1 MAGSRFTPRMT
12 LPGVA
17 VLLLVVV
24 NVVLVF
30 LVFLKDNSSASA
42 PISQDAGGRLVK
54 QTRVTAHPAAKSE
67 QPQPSTSDD
76 GAAGPA
82 KHSIRLKA
90 QSDTDK
96 RYHALRL
103 RGRYP
108 DAQRPVTLNVQERI
122 KHKWVTYPLPAVTD
136 SSGRFSTFVS
146 LARLGLA
153 RVRVVDLRTGLT
165 SPVLTIRVT
174 S

>member
-12 LPGVA
+12 LPGIA

-30 LVFLKDNSSASA
+30 LIIAKDNGSGSAS
-42 PISQDAGGRLVK
+42 IGQDAGGRLVK
-54 QTRVTAHPAAKSE
+54 QTRGTAHPSAKNE
-67 QPQPSTSDD
+67 QPEPSTSDS
-76 GAAGPA
+76 GAVAPA
-82 KHSIRLKA
+82 KRSIRLMA
-90 QSDTDK
+90 QADTDK

-108 DAQRPVTLNVQERI
+108 DAQRSVTLNVQERV
-122 KHKWVTYPLPAVTD
+122 KHRWITYPLPAVTD

-153 RVRVVDLRTGLT
+153 RVRVVDLSTGLT

-174 S
+174 L